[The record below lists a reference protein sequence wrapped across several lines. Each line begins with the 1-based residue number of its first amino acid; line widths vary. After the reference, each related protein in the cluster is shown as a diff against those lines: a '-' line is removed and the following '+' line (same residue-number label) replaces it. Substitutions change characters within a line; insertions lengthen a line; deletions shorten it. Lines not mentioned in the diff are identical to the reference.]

1 MAKKTRIAVLEEFN
15 KPLQVREMEIPDLLP
30 GQILVQIAASGVC
43 GSDVHMQ
50 QGQDPRLALPMSL
63 GHEGVGQIVEMNG
76 EKKTALG
83 EGVKISHGSRI
94 SRKGLGKNDYRVIY
108 PGIQIKKG
116 SVINTNKTYDF
127 VI

>member
-1 MAKKTRIAVLEEFN
+1 MARKTRIAVLEGFN

-63 GHEGVGQIVEMNG
+63 GHEGVGQIVQMNG
-76 EKKTALG
+76 EKQTALG
-83 EGVKISHGSRI
+83 EELKVGDMIIWNRGV
-94 SRKGLGKNDYRVIY
+94 LCGKCYYCTIAHQPSLCENR
-108 PGIQIKKG
+108 
-116 SVINTNKTYDF
+116 
-127 VI
+127 